1 MLQRF
6 RDAGVTVRPSKCVV
20 GSNRASFLRHSIESG
35 RISLHEDN
43 VFKIKNA
50 RRPQTK
56 KETRSF
62 LGLTDYYRDY
72 LPHYAE
78 IAAPPYDLTKKGKP
92 NCIVWGDR
100 EENAFVVLKEK
111 LLCKPLLKLP
121 DMQKPFVLRTDASDL
136 GLGTVL
142 LQTHDEEL
150 FPVSYASRRLS
161 NSEKNYSTI
170 ERECLA
176 IIWALKKFEI
186 YLYGGEFILQT
197 DHEQLVYLNRAK
209 FVNNR
214 LMRWAM
220 VLQNYDIKYESI

>member
-1 MLQRF
+1 M
-6 RDAGVTVRPSKCVV
+6 RPSKCVV

-62 LGLTDYYRDY
+62 LGFTDYYCDY
-72 LPHYAE
+72 LPHYAK

-92 NCIVWGDR
+92 NRIVWGDR

-136 GLGTVL
+136 GLDTVL
-142 LQTHDEEL
+142 LQTHEEEL

-161 NSEKNYSTI
+161 NSEKNHSTI

-176 IIWALKKFEI
+176 IIWALKSLKFI
-186 YLYGGEFILQT
+186 CT
-197 DHEQLVYLNRAK
+197 V
-209 FVNNR
+209 VNLFCKPIMNH
-214 LMRWAM
+214 LC
-220 VLQNYDIKYESI
+220 I